1 MRRHELDL
9 FSLIAGLAF
18 VAVAAGH
25 LLDVGTDLEFDG
37 RWVAPIVLV
46 TLGLAGLVGVLGGRG
61 EASSVAAADS
71 GDRTTAVD
79 TEPAAAE
86 EGEGTDSR

>member
-18 VAVAAGH
+18 VAVAVGH
-25 LLDVGTDLEFDG
+25 LLDVTTDLDFDG

-46 TLGLAGLVGVLGGRG
+46 ILGLAGLAGVLGNRA
-61 EASSVAAADS
+61 EAAPVAADDGDPTTEVDADP
-71 GDRTTAVD
+71 V
-79 TEPAAAE
+79 AAE
-86 EGEGTDSR
+86 EGEGAGSR

>member
-25 LLDVGTDLEFDG
+25 LLDVTTDMDFDG

-46 TLGLAGLVGVLGGRG
+46 TLGLAGLAGVLGSRA
-61 EASSVAAADS
+61 ETAPAAV
-71 GDRTTAVD
+71 GDGDTTTAVD
-79 TEPAAAE
+79 ADPAAAE
-86 EGEGTDSR
+86 EGEDAGNR

>member
-25 LLDVGTDLEFDG
+25 LLDVATDLDFDG

-46 TLGLAGLVGVLGGRG
+46 TLGLAGLAGILGSRP
-61 EASSVAAADS
+61 ERAPEV
-71 GDRTTAVD
+71 
-79 TEPAAAE
+79 PAE
-86 EGEGTDSR
+86 EGEDASSR